1 MKSKNQQCSTAKK
14 DAENRNVKIK
24 NRNIK
29 KGRRR
34 NAKKYLHEN
43 EENLQVILIP
53 KSR

>member
-1 MKSKNQQCSTAKK
+1 MKFKNQQCSTAKN

-29 KGRRR
+29 RDDDEMQRNICTKRRKLASDI
-34 NAKKYLHEN
+34 NPK
-43 EENLQVILIP
+43 